1 MEEHH
6 VSGEEPDDEP
16 VAGDPEDSVPRLP
29 AVGSVGPAL
38 MAGRSWL
45 PDDALTGFASR
56 FQADNHLAG
65 SPALQSV
72 ADMVT
77 RARRESGLGVSN
89 LIGSEYLSQLP
100 GATTGVNL
108 TDLWAK
114 NTGMP
119 WHGLHAGPGPVQMAG
134 EAVARA
140 REALDIGRPGS
151 LTHDVF
157 GTGAGGALGQL
168 HAGPSPIAEAA
179 ARARE
184 AWQELQAGPKLTDL
198 VPPAPI
204 WEKFNVGPSP
214 LAQMTAEVAA
224 RARETLGIG
233 PGSLTHD
240 MFGKSGV
247 GSMFEGLQSRVSDL
261 ASSFMPPANSVLSGL
276 SEVMSGFADKML
288 GGPDWGPGRFFS
300 NEHLT
305 GVTSWM
311 GAAGHQSWMD
321 GVWRA
326 PEESIAKVLQ
336 SFSTLADHGLTW
348 GWQAL
353 MAALRAR
360 RAVLRGDVEAIVRFL
375 RQWLGF
381 KRTPPTLVDAAS
393 SVLLEEA
400 AWLPTGLEA
409 DEKLCPRIRKLTID
423 EHRNF
428 RFIGDTQL
436 VGRRVD
442 ALDRPVSIADEPSAN
457 VTLVDVT
464 PTPPPPPNMDDIGD
478 ARLLWII
485 DKLDERERRILR
497 MKGEEKRTW
506 ADAAVSCGLAPADGE
521 NLRRK
526 VKRLGKVA
534 DIEVSAAAAAGW

>member
-1 MEEHH
+1 M
-6 VSGEEPDDEP
+6 
-16 VAGDPEDSVPRLP
+16 
-29 AVGSVGPAL
+29 
-38 MAGRSWL
+38 
-45 PDDALTGFASR
+45 PDDALTGFANH
-56 FQADNHLAG
+56 FQADNRLAG
-65 SPALQSV
+65 SPALHSV
-72 ADMVT
+72 MDMVT
-77 RARRESGLGVSN
+77 RAGRESGLGVSN

-108 TDLWAK
+108 TNLWAK
-114 NTGMP
+114 NAGMP
-119 WHGLHAGPGPVQMAG
+119 WHELHGGPSPVQMAA

-151 LTHDVF
+151 LTHDLF
-157 GTGAGGALGQL
+157 GTGAGGVLGEL
-168 HAGPSPIAEAA
+168 HSGPSPIAEAA

-198 VPPAPI
+198 VPPTPI
-204 WEKFNVGPSP
+204 WEKFNTGPSP
-214 LAQMTAEVAA
+214 MAQMTAEVAA
-224 RARETLGIG
+224 RARETLGNG

-240 MFGKSGV
+240 MFGKSSV
-247 GSMFEGLQSRVSDL
+247 GSMLEGLQSQVPDL
-261 ASSFMPPANSVLSGL
+261 ASSFVPSANSVLSGL

-288 GGPDWGPGRFFS
+288 GDPQWGPGRFFS
-300 NEHLT
+300 TEYLT

-321 GVWRA
+321 GVWRS

-336 SFSTLADHGLTW
+336 SFSALADHGLAW

-360 RAVLRGDVEAIVRFL
+360 RAVLRGDVEAIVLFL

-400 AWLPTGLEA
+400 AWLPIGLEA

-436 VGRRVD
+436 IGRRVD
-442 ALDRPVSIADEPSAN
+442 ALDRTVSITDEPDATL
-457 VTLVDVT
+457 TLVDVV
-464 PTPPPPPNMDDIGD
+464 PASPPLPNMDDISD
-478 ARLLWII
+478 PRLLWII
-485 DKLDERERRILR
+485 DRLDERERRILR
-497 MKGEEKRTW
+497 MKAEEKRTW

-526 VKRLGKVA
+526 LKRLGKAA
-534 DIEVSAAAAAGW
+534 DVDAPVSAAAAVWG

>member
-1 MEEHH
+1 
-6 VSGEEPDDEP
+6 
-16 VAGDPEDSVPRLP
+16 
-29 AVGSVGPAL
+29 
-38 MAGRSWL
+38 
-45 PDDALTGFASR
+45 
-56 FQADNHLAG
+56 
-65 SPALQSV
+65 
-72 ADMVT
+72 
-77 RARRESGLGVSN
+77 

-100 GATTGVNL
+100 GANTGLNL

-114 NTGMP
+114 NEGMP
-119 WHGLHAGPGPVQMAG
+119 WHELHAGPSPLAEMAA
-134 EAVARA
+134 EAATRA
-140 REALDIGRPGS
+140 RQALANGPGS
-151 LTHDVF
+151 LTHDLF
-157 GTGAGGALGQL
+157 GTGAGAAWAEL
-168 HAGPSPIAEAA
+168 HAGPSAVAEMAAEAA
-179 ARARE
+179 ARARKT
-184 AWQELQAGPKLTDL
+184 WQELQAGPKLTDL
-198 VPPAPI
+198 VPTVPI
-204 WEKFNVGPSP
+204 WEKFNAGPTLSEM
-214 LAQMTAEVAA
+214 AAEVAA
-224 RARETLGIG
+224 GTRETLGIG

-240 MFGKSGV
+240 LFGKSSV
-247 GSMFEGLQSRVSDL
+247 GAMFEGLQSRVSDL
-261 ASSFMPPANSVLSGL
+261 ASSFVQPANSVLSGLSGL
-276 SEVMSGFADKML
+276 SEVMSGFAEKML
-288 GGPDWGPGRFFS
+288 GGPELGPARFFS
-300 NEHLT
+300 TEHLT

-326 PEESIAKVLQ
+326 PEESIAKMLQ
-336 SFSTLADHGLTW
+336 SFSTLADHGLAW
-348 GWQAL
+348 GWRAL

-400 AWLPTGLEA
+400 AWLPIGLEA

-442 ALDRPVSIADEPSAN
+442 ALDRPVTIADEPGAN

-464 PTPPPPPNMDDIGD
+464 PTPPPPPNMDDISD
-478 ARLLWII
+478 PRLLWII
-485 DKLDERERRILR
+485 NKLDERERRILR

-506 ADAAVSCGLAPADGE
+506 ADAAVPCGLAPADGE

-526 VKRLGKVA
+526 VKRLCKVA
-534 DIEVSAAAAAGW
+534 DIEASAAAAAGC